1 MDLTMRESVRWQVK
15 QELQITDAS
24 LKDGKAEIPRYRA
37 MYLDSSL
44 KENSGLALQKNKSFR
59 SLVRNMKTV
68 DDNDFEIPGELD
80 NILRGY
86 QKQGFLWI
94 KTLKANGFGGIL
106 ADDMGLG
113 KTGTLSPV
121 GMEGERGKSG
131 QALADCLS
139 GVTGL

>member
-1 MDLTMRESVRWQVK
+1 
-15 QELQITDAS
+15 
-24 LKDGKAEIPRYRA
+24 

-68 DDNDFEIPGELD
+68 EDNDFEIPGELD

-106 ADDMGLG
+106 ADDMAW
-113 KTGTLSPV
+113 
-121 GMEGERGKSG
+121 ERLCRSSLFSCRNGRRAGKSG